1 MSIKS
6 RRYRKRSNKSRGTR
20 KNKTIRRYKKQMKGG
35 VGLNREEYEKR
46 QREIQSRID
55 EIFSGRK
62 FLVAKYDDRDKL
74 IIEMSATG
82 DIYSFNYEPYVNSE
96 GKSKVVRYDFTKQSF
111 LNRIDEGKLKILD
124 ETVPI

>member
-1 MSIKS
+1 MPIKS

-35 VGLNREEYEKR
+35 NREEYEKR

-82 DIYSFNYEPYVNSE
+82 DIYSLNYEPYVNSE

-111 LNRIDEGKLKILD
+111 LNSIDEGKLKILD